1 MSRTRRRRHKG
12 VTSGHRSQQVFRDPS
27 AHRRR
32 IVKAVAYA
40 LLIVGIFLVGA
51 VALRL
56 WVAPSLPELGL
67 EDETASSRQDEP
79 LIQPGL
85 PAPTRP
91 APAGVSEPG
100 AGSAVPAAQPK
111 PWEANPP
118 AVYAF
123 IPAWSAAA
131 FESLKVN
138 LPAIDV
144 VLPQWYQ
151 IASPDGEIASEAASR
166 KALLAAYIA
175 DSKPSLVVLPIVG
188 SGEHPDAAA
197 AALSSAS
204 GRQHLVEALVRAAS
218 AGSYQGFCMEIWG
231 VPGVSDE
238 DILIFLS
245 ELKRALAA
253 SDRRTCLIVPR
264 AGEGLPLEQLSS
276 AVDRIILLGFEQPE
290 TGDRPGAIAPQAWF
304 ASNIAAALPR
314 LDPKKTVVALG
325 SGGFDWISGQAGPQE
340 IDYPTATR
348 LARRHNAA
356 IRLDPNSL
364 NSTFTLVDDAGNR
377 HQVWF
382 LDAVSA
388 YNQLVA
394 LSTTGVGGVALWP
407 AGGEDPGFWKL
418 VGGTTIPPADA
429 TAVLKDVSLDDYV
442 GYEGDGEFLKVVATP
457 QPGVRQLELDSG
469 TRLAVSE
476 RYTELPQGY
485 VVHRWGR
492 GPANAVALTFD
503 DGPDPIYTPRILDT
517 LKAYDVPAAFFVVGS
532 NALQN
537 RALVQRMLDEGHE
550 IGSHTYWHANL
561 SMSPDILI
569 RLGLNAAQRAIVA
582 ITGHKTVLFR
592 APYGEDVEPMTASEV
607 RPLTLLSDLGYIAV
621 GMQIDPED
629 WRRPGV
635 DAIVSSVID
644 EARRGEGNIIV
655 MHDAGGDRSQ
665 TLAALP
671 RIIEGLRADGFH
683 FVSLGTLIGRTRHEL
698 MPPATG
704 PGVVFD
710 AVLAGAL
717 VFLRDALV
725 VLFATALVLGVART
739 ILIVTLAFLRKRHR
753 LASADFDPQ
762 VTVIVPAFCEEAVIV
777 ELIASLLASDYPK
790 LSILVVDDG
799 STDRTYSAVQDA
811 FAADPRVRI
820 VTQHNQGKAA
830 ALNHGYRIARSSIV
844 VAIDADTRLASNAIG
859 LLVRHFQ
866 DPQVGAVAGNVKVVN
881 RRGFLAKLQ
890 ALEYITSQNLDRRA
904 FETVNA
910 ITVVP
915 GAIGAWRKEA
925 VIAAGGLSSDT
936 LAEDADLTFAVIRAG
951 YRIVYEE
958 DAMALTQ
965 APQTVRQF
973 LTQRFRWIFGML
985 QTAWKHRGAVLEG
998 RAIGLFGIPN
1008 ILLFGTALPLLAPL
1022 ADLFLVVAVFNI
1034 VIDAIQ
1040 HPTAGVNQPWL
1051 YATLLY
1057 LLYLLSDVV
1066 LAIVAFGFEPR
1077 ERKGLLLWTVFQ
1089 RFFYRQLLYFV
1100 VIRAVLSALS
1110 GQLAVWGKVLRMASR
1125 QAIDPTW
1132 EGPERRRWNRRAI
1145 DLKWKGPE
1153 HRKGNRRAIDREG
1166 QGSARKQGRKPSHE
1180 PHSG

>member
-1 MSRTRRRRHKG
+1 
-12 VTSGHRSQQVFRDPS
+12 
-27 AHRRR
+27 
-32 IVKAVAYA
+32 VAYA

-67 EDETASSRQDEP
+67 GDEAASSRQNEP
-79 LIQPGL
+79 FFQPDL
-85 PAPTRP
+85 PTPARP
-91 APAGVSEPG
+91 GPADVTKSG
-100 AGSAVPAAQPK
+100 ASSAVAMARPMT
-111 PWEANPP
+111 WDTNPP
-118 AVYAF
+118 AVYALV
-123 IPAWSAAA
+123 PAWSAAA

-138 LPAIDV
+138 LSAIDV

-151 IASPDGEIASEAASR
+151 IASLDGEIASEAASR
-166 KALLAAYIA
+166 KALLASYIA
-175 DSKPSLVVLPIVG
+175 DNKPSLAILPIV
-188 SGEHPDAAA
+188 SSRDHPDAAA
-197 AALSSAS
+197 AALSSAA
-204 GRQHLVEALVRAAS
+204 GRQRLVDALVGAAA
-218 AGSYQGFCMEIWG
+218 AGGYQGFCLDIWG

-238 DILIFLS
+238 DILLFLS
-245 ELKRALAA
+245 GLKRALAA
-253 SDRRTCLIVPR
+253 SGRQTCLIVPL

-276 AVDRIILLGFEQPE
+276 AVDRIILLGFEEPE
-290 TGDRPGAIAPQAWF
+290 TGDRPGPIAAQDWF
-304 ASNIAAALPR
+304 ASNIAAALAR
-314 LDPKKTVVALG
+314 LDPHKTVVAVG

-340 IDYPTATR
+340 IDYPTAAR
-348 LARRHNAA
+348 LAKRHKAA

-364 NSTFTLVDDAGNR
+364 NSATTFVDDAGNR
-377 HQVWF
+377 HQIWF

-394 LSTTGVGGVALWP
+394 LSTTGVGGIALWP
-407 AGGEDPGFWKL
+407 TGGEDPGFWKL
-418 VGGTTIPPADA
+418 VGGTTTPPADIP
-429 TAVLKDVSLDDYV
+429 AVLKDVSLDDYV
-442 GYEGDGEFLKVVATP
+442 GYEGDGEFLRVVGTP
-457 QPGVRQLELDSG
+457 QPGVRSLELDPA
-469 TRLAVSE
+469 TRLVVSQD
-476 RYTELPQGY
+476 YTELPQGY
-485 VVHRWGR
+485 AVRRWGR

-503 DGPDPIYTPRILDT
+503 DGPDPVYTARILDI
-517 LKAYDVPAAFFVVGS
+517 LKAYDVPAAFFVIGS
-532 NALQN
+532 SALKN
-537 RALVQRMLDEGHE
+537 PALVERMLDEGHE

-561 SMSPDILI
+561 SMSPDLLI

-582 ITGHKTVLFR
+582 VTGRKTVLFR

-629 WRRPGV
+629 WRKPGV
-635 DAIVSSVID
+635 DTIVSSVID
-644 EARRGEGNIIV
+644 AARQGEGNIIV
-655 MHDAGGDRSQ
+655 MHDAGGDRSE
-665 TLAALP
+665 TVAALP
-671 RIIEGLRADGFH
+671 QIIEGLRAQGFH
-683 FVSLGTLIGRTRHEL
+683 FVSLGALIDRTRDEL

-710 AVLAGAL
+710 QLLAGSL
-717 VFLRDALV
+717 VFLRDALI
-725 VLFATALVLGVART
+725 VLFATALVLGVARM
-739 ILIVTLAFLRKRHR
+739 ILIVALAFLRKRHR
-753 LASADFDPQ
+753 LASADFDPL

-777 ELIASLLASDYPK
+777 ESIASLLASDYPK
-790 LSILVVDDG
+790 LAILVVDDG
-799 STDRTYSAVQDA
+799 STDRTYSVVQEA
-811 FAADPRVRI
+811 FATDPRVRI
-820 VTQHNQGKAA
+820 VTQNNQGKAA

-890 ALEYITSQNLDRRA
+890 TLEYITSQNLDRRA
-904 FETVNA
+904 FETINA
-910 ITVVP
+910 IAVVP
-915 GAIGAWRKEA
+915 GAIGAWRKQA

-965 APQTVRQF
+965 APQTVQQF

-985 QTAWKHRGAVLEG
+985 QTAWKHRGAVLKG

-1034 VIDAIQ
+1034 VIDAIH
-1040 HPTAGVNQPWL
+1040 HPTAGVNRTWL

-1057 LLYLLSDVV
+1057 LLYLMSDVV

-1100 VIRAVLSALS
+1100 VIRAVLSALT
-1110 GQLAVWGKVLRMASR
+1110 GRLAVWGKVLRMASR
-1125 QAIDPTW
+1125 RAIDPTW
-1132 EGPERRRWNRRAI
+1132 KGLERRRWNRRAI

-1153 HRKGNRRAIDREG
+1153 RRKWNRRAIDRETP
-1166 QGSARKQGRKPSHE
+1166 GSDRRQGRKPSHE